1 MNIRFG
7 PDMTLTSV
15 EVITPQLETIHRFA
29 LAAGDEIDVDV
40 PSAESFIRLRLPSGR
55 SVILRHSGNL
65 TYFITRRS
73 FSRDIKDA
81 RQLAAGATVGDL
93 RQYNQTRS
101 MEVSDAPTFRS
112 MAAPVLHEQVDA
124 DLPTSALPGGFT
136 VTWKPAVGGTVANQG
151 EEILF
156 APSTR
161 MDPYELLIKGP
172 RNFRVRMPG
181 NIESAFI
188 RSDLVGGEQYV
199 VSVRVATSSPDADT
213 VGSYLAQ
220 SDYFSAETMT
230 EWAKQAEHMLQMK
243 GSDPYAATVAAYLLL
258 RLERFDLLH
267 DWPRNLANL
276 FPSLPDGCIIW
287 AAQCALERKD
297 RAESLD
303 YIAQGMQRGLP
314 VYTEGLHRLSR
325 ILRLLGDDG
334 RKYLQEM
341 GDTTQGVVWNSPFT
355 TLTDGFGKASGAV
368 SIDIAYASK
377 L

>member
-1 MNIRFG
+1 
-7 PDMTLTSV
+7 
-15 EVITPQLETIHRFA
+15 
-29 LAAGDEIDVDV
+29 
-40 PSAESFIRLRLPSGR
+40 
-55 SVILRHSGNL
+55 
-65 TYFITRRS
+65 
-73 FSRDIKDA
+73 
-81 RQLAAGATVGDL
+81 
-93 RQYNQTRS
+93 
-101 MEVSDAPTFRS
+101 
-112 MAAPVLHEQVDA
+112 
-124 DLPTSALPGGFT
+124 
-136 VTWKPAVGGTVANQG
+136 
-151 EEILF
+151 
-156 APSTR
+156 
-161 MDPYELLIKGP
+161 
-172 RNFRVRMPG
+172 
-181 NIESAFI
+181 
-188 RSDLVGGEQYV
+188 
-199 VSVRVATSSPDADT
+199 
-213 VGSYLAQ
+213 
-220 SDYFSAETMT
+220 
-230 EWAKQAEHMLQMK
+230 MLQMK